1 MKEVMNYREFCKNNG
16 LSELSQQARTSY
28 QSYVDKSRIENGP
41 DIEAAR
47 ERAKE
52 VLSESSKK
60 KQ

>member
-1 MKEVMNYREFCKNNG
+1 MKEVMNYRNFCKTNG
-16 LSELSQQARTSY
+16 LSELSPQVRTSY
-28 QSYVDKSRIENGP
+28 QSYVDQCYVENGP

-52 VLSESSKK
+52 ILSELSKK